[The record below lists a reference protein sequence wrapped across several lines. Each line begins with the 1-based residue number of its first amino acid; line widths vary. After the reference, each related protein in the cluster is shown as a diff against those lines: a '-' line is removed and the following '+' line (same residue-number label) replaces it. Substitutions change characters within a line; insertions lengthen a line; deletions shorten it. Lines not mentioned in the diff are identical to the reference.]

1 MPRVSRRTASDS
13 ARSPRP
19 GRENG
24 ERKEARDE
32 VRPIHDVSTVRAM
45 RGVVFPPI
53 LDVTLWNDPFVDRVG
68 FPVRGPYLELV
79 WLPVVG
85 PSVAWSMRCLHGW
98 ATLAPDGAAVPLDEL
113 AEAIGLPGAATAK
126 TAPVQR
132 TLGRMVRFGLAE
144 WAGTLRVRAT
154 VPPLPQRHLARLSPR
169 VQRNHERL
177 VAARSA
183 APAPVAVSAVSPR
196 P

>member
-1 MPRVSRRTASDS
+1 
-13 ARSPRP
+13 
-19 GRENG
+19 
-24 ERKEARDE
+24 
-32 VRPIHDVSTVRAM
+32 M
-45 RGVVFPPI
+45 RGVVFPSV
-53 LDVTLWNDPFVDRVG
+53 LSVTLWSDPFVDRVG

-85 PSVAWSMRCLHGW
+85 PSVAWGMRCLHGW
-98 ATLAPDGAAVPLDEL
+98 ATLSPEGAEVLLDEL

-144 WAGTLRVRAT
+144 WAGALRVRAT
-154 VPPLPQRHLARLSPR
+154 VPPLPQRQLARLSPR

-177 VAARSA
+177 VAARST
-183 APAPVAVSAVSPR
+183 PSTPVAVGAVSRR